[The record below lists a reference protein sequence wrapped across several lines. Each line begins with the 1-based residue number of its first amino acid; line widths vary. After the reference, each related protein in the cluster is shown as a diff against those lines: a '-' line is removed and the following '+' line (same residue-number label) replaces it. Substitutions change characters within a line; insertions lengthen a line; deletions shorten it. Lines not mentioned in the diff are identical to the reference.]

1 MPLVSTTMRSK
12 PAIRY
17 RLITSFSAALI
28 ALSDARVAILRINT
42 RSVSILFIRIRSP
55 NRAPPVFTRDGSTD
69 TIPIVFCGNSD
80 KKRLTN
86 SSVNELFPAPP
97 VPVIPIT
104 GIMASDLDAMACVI
118 WSTCL
123 PLFSRLLIHR
133 DKVAGSRCD
142 ILLKLILSTSKGS
155 KSQCSKM

>member
-104 GIMASDLDAMACVI
+104 GIIASDLDAMACVI
-118 WSTCL
+118 SSTRTASARAASFTRAAASTRW
-123 PLFSRLLIHR
+123 PLFSRLLMHR
-133 DKVAGSRCD
+133 AKVA
-142 ILLKLILSTSKGS
+142 
-155 KSQCSKM
+155 

>member
-104 GIMASDLDAMACVI
+104 GIIASDLDAMACVI
-118 WSTCL
+118 SSTRTASARAASTRAAASTRW
-123 PLFSRLLIHR
+123 PLFSRLLMHR
-133 DKVAGSRCD
+133 AKVA
-142 ILLKLILSTSKGS
+142 
-155 KSQCSKM
+155 